1 MVCGV
6 DGGTADFFMRIH
18 GETALTQY
26 FSPAQDAAEQHP
38 ILCTAASHTMHG
50 GIPNYAWRHPKRR
63 ILPSETAQRLND
75 GKPRRRQS
83 KTVLED

>member
-26 FSPAQDAAEQHP
+26 FSPRA
-38 ILCTAASHTMHG
+38 TAS
-50 GIPNYAWRHPKRR
+50 
-63 ILPSETAQRLND
+63 
-75 GKPRRRQS
+75 
-83 KTVLED
+83 